1 MASSWRRSEILSLFL
16 LAALIDG
23 EHAGEE
29 MLMTCQCAGVD
40 RTAEISSIASSLVSM

>member
-1 MASSWRRSEILSLFL
+1 MVSMPEI
-16 LAALIDG
+16 ING

-40 RTAEISSIASSLVSM
+40 RMAEISSSIASSLVSM